1 MTLIEPGLWLK
12 RQRLCPTDWSIN
24 EDCPK
29 SREIKRTL
37 GLLQQNADSHNHA
50 TERLTSI
57 TRSLT
62 NFLRL
67 DESDYQQFDVHEG
80 LESTLTLL
88 DHALRDRIT
97 VHKHYGDIPDIYGYP
112 ARLNQVFM
120 NLLTNA
126 IQSSRIPVRSP
137 SGPRRMIN
145 GSP

>member
-1 MTLIEPGLWLK
+1 M
-12 RQRLCPTDWSIN
+12 
-24 EDCPK
+24 
-29 SREIKRTL
+29 
-37 GLLQQNADSHNHA
+37 QQNADSHTHA

-80 LESTLTLL
+80 LESKLTIL

-97 VHKHYGDIPDIYGYP
+97 VHKHYGGIPDIYGYP

-126 IQSSRIPVRSP
+126 IQCSRIPVRSP
-137 SGPRRMIN
+137 SGQRRMIN